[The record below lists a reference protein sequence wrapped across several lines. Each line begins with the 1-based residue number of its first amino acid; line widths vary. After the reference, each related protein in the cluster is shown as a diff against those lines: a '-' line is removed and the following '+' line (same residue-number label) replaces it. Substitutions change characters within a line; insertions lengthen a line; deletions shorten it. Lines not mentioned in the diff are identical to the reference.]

1 MGKSNGNNPNFPN
14 NAPIKGNF
22 TYEERVLTESS
33 ETDKEQVF
41 KIVFY
46 TKPFLF
52 LFQLLNFY
60 EIVRVF
66 HLIRG
71 DQCNNSPMKIVYMTL
86 KKSSNWL
93 DLQHLINIFNQKNGL
108 SNLIYLSVIK
118 FFRNCLTFVN
128 TFHKHI
134 NCTGSSSRSI
144 LLPQHYDY
152 H

>member
-1 MGKSNGNNPNFPN
+1 MLLFLVMGKSNWNNPKFPN

-22 TYEERVLTESS
+22 TYEERVWLNPQKLTKNKFSKLCF
-33 ETDKEQVF
+33 TQNH
-41 KIVFY
+41 
-46 TKPFLF
+46 FLF

-71 DQCNNSPMKIVYMTL
+71 DQCNNSTLKIVYLTL
-86 KKSSNWL
+86 KKNSNWL

-118 FFRNCLTFVN
+118 FFQKPLSNFCKYF
-128 TFHKHI
+128 
-134 NCTGSSSRSI
+134 S
-144 LLPQHYDY
+144 
-152 H
+152 

>member
-1 MGKSNGNNPNFPN
+1 MRN
-14 NAPIKGNF
+14 
-22 TYEERVLTESS
+22 ES
-33 ETDKEQVF
+33 DWILRNWQRIVF

-71 DQCNNSPMKIVYMTL
+71 DQCNNSTLKIVYLTL

-118 FFRNCLTFVN
+118 FFRNWLLTFICQDFQLVLQ
-128 TFHKHI
+128 
-134 NCTGSSSRSI
+134 I
-144 LLPQHYDY
+144 LQRLFNKGHLDFYAK
-152 H
+152 